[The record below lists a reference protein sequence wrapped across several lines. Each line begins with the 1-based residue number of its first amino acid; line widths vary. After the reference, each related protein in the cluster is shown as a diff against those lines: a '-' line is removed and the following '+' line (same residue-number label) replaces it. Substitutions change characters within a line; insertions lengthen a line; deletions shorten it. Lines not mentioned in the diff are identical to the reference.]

1 MQPGIK
7 ILLDVRGKFN
17 ESTRI
22 KFSRK
27 SERAKNR
34 RMIKN
39 ISFLILAVLI
49 IFSSVNFVL
58 AQAEIRTLSL
68 SQPFEREIKGGEKH
82 LYSVH
87 LETNQTAVIE
97 MQQKAITLSIITRRP
112 DGAADSEIE
121 IAQAQYCSDKVLV
134 IANSAGDYKLEVF
147 TTAPNARLNSYVLTL
162 SEIRASNET
171 DAKQNALSRDITAL
185 RKEADK
191 LEKEA
196 TAESRPKAIEKLKA
210 IVELAKQKQ
219 DRCTEANS
227 LAAIGRIQKAL
238 GNHKDAVPLL
248 EESVSIWTNIGNK
261 MQEAI
266 VRSSLG
272 YTYYALSNDE
282 KAIVMLDKAIVLA
295 REIKERRLEAVALTN
310 RALVYESENNVA
322 KAVEYYEQTLAIFI
336 ELKNRFNEATVLHNL
351 ANLYYTLSANL
362 TALDYA
368 KKALEVSKEIGEKDV
383 TQTLNLLGLIH
394 MEMGDANAA
403 LSYFKQTGEIAVS
416 LGDKKYEAIAIEN
429 TGKAYAQLGEPDKA
443 LSYLSD
449 AYERHKKLGFAISEG
464 STAYEL
470 GVLYRNLGEYDKAL
484 EWFFIAL
491 SLQHNATNQKRDEP
505 ITLNSIGEVYEEQG
519 NLTQARRYY
528 QQSVALAKEVNDE
541 SCEAI
546 AYTSL
551 GNLELKQNNY
561 AHAAQFFT
569 NALQVSRRRGQRRR
583 EAMNLSNLGLVS
595 LKQGDKQK
603 ALDYSNEAV
612 NILRELKDPAA
623 EAHALYRRALVYQ
636 ESGDLREARKDIETA
651 LNYVETRRGKIPEFG
666 LRASYFAT
674 VQEYYDFEIENLL
687 RLHEANPNQRLDIV
701 AFETSERARA
711 RSLLEML
718 QEAKVDVREGAN
730 AALLQTERNFINRLK
745 DKASERERVV
755 GAETNKAKADE
766 LKNKFDKEIAS
777 LSEQL
782 ENLRSR
788 IRSENPRYAALS
800 QATSLSAAEAQKLL
814 DDKTVL
820 LEYRLGKKRS
830 FLWLVTKDEIKTFSL
845 SQSSDIET
853 MARAFYESLGT
864 SSAANNA
871 RAAELS
877 KELGVILLQPVASSL
892 EGKRVAIV
900 ADGVLQ
906 YIPFAALTHNQKFF
920 VEANEVVM
928 LPSVSV
934 LAELRREQVKDDDRA
949 MSVAVFADPVFE
961 SRDPRIAN
969 SIAAKSASTKS
980 LALRNV
986 MRDFGKGENL
996 PRLLF
1001 SREEARNIL
1010 TLVQKE
1016 NAFLR
1021 TDFEASRENVT
1032 ENNLATYKILHFA
1045 THGLFDASRPEL
1057 SGMVFSLYDKNG
1069 KSQDGFLRL
1078 NQIYN
1083 LKLPV
1088 DMVVLSACQT
1098 ALGKDVKGE
1107 GLIGLTRGFMY
1118 AGSKRI
1124 VASLWKVDDAA
1135 TAELMKHFY
1144 KAMTQEKLPPSES
1157 LRFAQLQ
1164 LSKQKRWQ
1172 SPYYWAAFTI
1182 QGEWR

>member
-1 MQPGIK
+1 MQLSIK
-7 ILLDVRGKFN
+7 ILLDVCEEFN

-22 KFSRK
+22 KFRLK
-27 SERAKNR
+27 QQENQ

-39 ISFLILAVLI
+39 TPLLLLTVLI
-49 IFSSVNFVL
+49 IFLSLNFVP
-58 AQAEIRTLSL
+58 AQTEVRTLNL
-68 SQPFEREIKGGEKH
+68 SQSLEREIKGGEKH

-87 LETNQTAVIE
+87 LEANQTAIIE
-97 MQQKAITLSIITRRP
+97 FQQNATTLTTVTHRP
-112 DGAADSEIE
+112 DGATDAEIE
-121 IAQAQYCSDKVLV
+121 IAQASYCSDKVLV
-134 IANSAGDYKLEVF
+134 IANAAGDYKLEVF

-162 SEIRASNET
+162 LEIRASNET
-171 DAKQNALSRDITAL
+171 DAKQLSFSRNITEL
-185 RKEADK
+185 RKESDK

-227 LAAIGRIQKAL
+227 LAAIGRIRKAL
-238 GNHKDAVPLL
+238 GNHKDAIPLL
-248 EESVSIWTNIGNK
+248 ENSVSIWASIGNK
-261 MQEAI
+261 MQEAV

-272 YTYYALSNDE
+272 YTFYALSDYE
-282 KAIVMLDKAIVLA
+282 KAAAMLDKAVALA

-310 RALVYESENNVA
+310 RALVYESENEIA

-336 ELKNRFNEATVLHNL
+336 ELKNRVNEAAVLHNL

-368 KKALEVSKEIGEKDV
+368 KRALEISKEIGEKDV
-383 TQTLNLLGLIH
+383 SDALNLIGLLHI
-394 MEMGDANAA
+394 EMGDATTA
-403 LSYFKQTGEIAVS
+403 LSYFTQTRDVALS

-429 TGKAYAQLGEPDKA
+429 IGNAYAQLGEPDKA

-449 AYERHKKLGFAISEG
+449 AYERHKILEFPISEG
-464 STAYEL
+464 STADEL
-470 GVLYRNLGEYDKAL
+470 GRLYRNLGEYDKAL
-484 EWFFIAL
+484 EWLFIAL
-491 SLQHNATNQKRDEP
+491 SIRHNKTKERRDEL
-505 ITLNSIGEVYEEQG
+505 ITLNTIGEVYEEQG
-519 NLTQARRYY
+519 NLAEARRYY
-528 QQSVALAKEVNDE
+528 QLSLALAKEVTDE
-541 SCEAI
+541 SGEGI

-561 AHAAQFFT
+561 AQAAQFFT
-569 NALQVSRRRGQRRR
+569 NALQVSRKRAQRRR
-583 EAMNLSNLGLVS
+583 EAMNLSSLGLVS
-595 LKQGDKQK
+595 LKQNDKQK

-612 NILRELKDPAA
+612 NIWRDLKDPAA
-623 EAHALYRRALVYQ
+623 EAHALYKRALVHQ
-636 ESGDLREARKDIETA
+636 ETGNLAEARKDIETA
-651 LNYVETRRGKIPEFG
+651 LNYVETRRGKIPDLG
-666 LRASYFAT
+666 LRTSYFAT
-674 VQEYYDFEIENLL
+674 VQEYYDFQIENLL
-687 RLHEANPNQRLDIV
+687 RLHEANPNQRLDV
-701 AFETSERARA
+701 LAFETSERARA

-730 AALLQTERNFINRLK
+730 PALLQTERDFINRLK
-745 DKASERERVV
+745 DKASERERVT

-766 LKNKFDKEIAS
+766 LKNKFDKEAAS
-777 LSEQL
+777 LTLEL
-782 ENLRSR
+782 ENVRAQ
-788 IRSENPRYAALS
+788 IRRENPHYAALS
-800 QATSLSAAEAQKLL
+800 QAVSLSANEAQKLL

-845 SQSSDIET
+845 SRSAEIET
-853 MARAFYESLGT
+853 PAREFYESLGAN
-864 SSAANNA
+864 SAANNA
-871 RAAELS
+871 RSAMLS
-877 KELGVILLQPVASSL
+877 KQLGSILLQPVAPFL

-906 YIPFAALTHNQKFF
+906 YIPFAALTYNQKFL
-920 VEANEVVM
+920 VETNEVVM

-934 LAELRREQVKDDDRA
+934 LAELRRERA
-949 MSVAVFADPVFE
+949 ENDNRAISVAVFADPVFE

-969 SIAAKSASTKS
+969 SVAAKSASAKS
-980 LALRNV
+980 LALRKV

-1010 TLVQKE
+1010 AFVPKD
-1016 NAFLR
+1016 NALLR
-1021 TDFEASRENVT
+1021 TDFEASRENIT
-1032 ENNLATYKILHFA
+1032 GNNLAAYKILHFA
-1045 THGLFDASRPEL
+1045 THGLFDASRPEF
-1057 SGMVFSLYDKNG
+1057 SGMVFSLYDENG
-1069 KSQDGFLRL
+1069 KSRDGFLRL

-1083 LKLPV
+1083 LRLPA

-1118 AGSKRI
+1118 AGAKRI

-1144 KAMTQEKLPPSES
+1144 KAMAQDKLSQSES

-1164 LSKQKRWQ
+1164 LAKQKRWQ